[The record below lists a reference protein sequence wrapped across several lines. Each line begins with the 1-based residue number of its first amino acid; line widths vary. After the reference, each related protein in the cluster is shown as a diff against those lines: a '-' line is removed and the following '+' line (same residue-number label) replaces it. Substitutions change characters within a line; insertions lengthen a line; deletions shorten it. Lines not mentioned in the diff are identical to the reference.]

1 MSFLFLNILGKPGVI
16 IIIGI
21 LVFFLANRYS
31 QQIFDWIEKQTFG
44 TRDYILKK
52 ADFLFWEL
60 RPDYVTYGLIGMSFG
75 LSFLS
80 FMVISILVN
89 FPLAIVVA
97 IVLLIVGWKAPRP
110 IVDYFVEKRIDRFQV
125 QMVDALNLLANGLR
139 AGLSL
144 PQACGMV
151 VEELPNPIS
160 QEFNYL
166 LQQNRLGVPLDE
178 CFQTLYQRVP
188 TEDNQMFVTCIS
200 ILRETGGNLAETF
213 DTITG
218 VIRERVRLKQKIAT
232 FIAQG
237 KIQGTV
243 IGCVPI
249 VMLFVI
255 GSSDPSVLPNLFT
268 KLLGIL
274 ALIVAFSLNALG
286 VYLMMRIVKIKV

>member
-1 MSFLFLNILGKPGVI
+1 MSFLFLHILGKVGVI

-21 LVFFLANRYS
+21 LGFFLANRYS

-52 ADFLFWEL
+52 SDFLFWEL
-60 RPDYVTYGLIGMSFG
+60 RPDYVTYGLLAMSFG
-75 LSFLS
+75 MCFFSFV
-80 FMVISILVN
+80 VISIFVN
-89 FPLAIVVA
+89 FPLALVVS
-97 IVLLIVGWKAPRP
+97 LIFLVIGWKAPRP
-110 IVDYFVEKRIDRFQV
+110 IIDFFVEKRIDKFQV

-178 CFQTLYQRVP
+178 CFQTLYNRVP

-218 VIRERVRLKQKIAT
+218 VIRERVRLKQKIET

-237 KIQGTV
+237 KIQGIV
-243 IGCVPI
+243 IGCVPL

-255 GSSDPSVLPNLFT
+255 GSSDPSIVLNLFT

-274 ALIVAFSLNALG
+274 ALLVAFGLNLLG

>member
-1 MSFLFLNILGKPGVI
+1 MNFIFLHVLGKMGIVI
-16 IIIGI
+16 VIGI
-21 LVFFLANRYS
+21 LIFFLANRYS

-52 ADFLFWEL
+52 ADFLFWEVKS
-60 RPDYVTYGLIGMSFG
+60 DHVTYALLGMSFG
-75 LSFLS
+75 LSFIT
-80 FMVISILVN
+80 FVFISIFVN
-89 FPLAIVVA
+89 FLLAIFA
-97 IVLLIVGWKAPRP
+97 SLFILVLGWKAPRP
-110 IVDYFVEKRIDRFQV
+110 IIDFFVERRIDKFQV

-151 VEELPNPIS
+151 VEELPQPIS
-160 QEFNYL
+160 QEFNFL

-178 CFQTLYQRVP
+178 CFQSLYQRVP

-243 IGCVPI
+243 IGCVPV

-255 GSSDPSVLPNLFT
+255 GSSDPTIITNLFT
-268 KLLGIL
+268 KTLGII
-274 ALIVAFSLNALG
+274 ALVIAFGLNLLG
-286 VYLMMRIVKIKV
+286 VYLMMWVVKIKV